1 MNNYIV
7 NTDKEGNKVGGA
19 NKVPDGIFFFEK
31 KVKNIKLLHEM
42 MRLIVLQIAGS
53 L

>member
-19 NKVPDGIFFFEK
+19 NKVPDGIFFK
-31 KVKNIKLLHEM
+31 
-42 MRLIVLQIAGS
+42 RLKI
-53 L
+53 